1 MYLCGV
7 NAAKAIKQETLNKH
21 CSPFAISVNIKND
34 KLIIRKIESELY
46 RHSTARQL
54 SRLSVKQSER
64 NRIRVRKT
72 IAMRRK
78 SFLTF

>member
-34 KLIIRKIESELY
+34 KSIQYEKQTIISDPRLALHHGAGSVGA
-46 RHSTARQL
+46 SQL
-54 SRLSVKQSER
+54 G
-64 NRIRVRKT
+64 
-72 IAMRRK
+72 
-78 SFLTF
+78 